1 MSSQNFLKEHYENT
15 VVEGLKKSRGYKNK
29 YQIPRIEKVVL
40 NMGVSALLDKSV
52 MEEAVKNMGLI
63 AGQSPVR
70 TLAKKSIANFKL
82 REEMP
87 IGCKV
92 TLRSERMWDFLLR
105 LVAVS
110 LPAIRDFRGIP
121 QKFDGNG
128 NYSLGIT
135 DITIFPEISVDSIK
149 RQSGMELTIVT
160 SAKTDEEGYEL
171 LDLLGMPFR
180 KRETQDG
187 KDDAPTESE
196 NAKDETAA

>member
-1 MSSQNFLKEHYENT
+1 MSSQNFLKEHYEKT

-40 NMGVSALLDKSV
+40 NMGVSAMLDKSV

-92 TLRSERMWDFLLR
+92 TLRGERMWDFLLR

-187 KDDAPTESE
+187 NDDAPTESE
-196 NAKDETAA
+196 NEKDETAA

>member
-1 MSSQNFLKEHYENT
+1 MSSQNFLKEHYETT
-15 VVEGLKKSRGYKNK
+15 VVDGLKKSRGYTNK
-29 YQIPRIEKVVL
+29 FQVPRIEKVVL

-52 MEEAVKNMGLI
+52 MEESVKNMSLI
-63 AGQSPVR
+63 TGQQPIR
-70 TLAKKSIANFKL
+70 TIAKKSIANFKL
-82 REEMP
+82 RDGMP

-92 TLRSERMWDFLLR
+92 TLRGVRMWDFLLR

-110 LPAIRDFRGIP
+110 LPAIRDFRGLP

-149 RQSGMELTIVT
+149 RQSGLELTIVT
-160 SAKTDEEGYEL
+160 SAKTDQEGFEL

-180 KRETQDG
+180 KREVPQDG
-187 KDDAPTESE
+187 KKEG
-196 NAKDETAA
+196 ETAA

>member
-1 MSSQNFLKEHYENT
+1 MSSQNFLKEHYEKT

-92 TLRSERMWDFLLR
+92 TLRGERMWDFLLR

-149 RQSGMELTIVT
+149 RQSGMDLTIVT

-187 KDDAPTESE
+187 NDDAPTESE
-196 NAKDETAA
+196 TEKDETAA